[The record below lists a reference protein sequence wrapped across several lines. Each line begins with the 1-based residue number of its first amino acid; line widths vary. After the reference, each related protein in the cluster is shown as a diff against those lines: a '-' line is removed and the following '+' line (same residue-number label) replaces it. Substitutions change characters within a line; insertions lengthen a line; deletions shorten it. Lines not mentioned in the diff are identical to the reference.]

1 MRYLP
6 SVRSRWLNIDRGL
19 FLAFLWTE
27 TNSRF
32 IKTQKEEQGLHPNKP
47 GQWRIYHIAW
57 KFRSIN
63 NKEWFTERCFSSWA
77 QNLPSLLFLST
88 DTNYRQRSWKTEGSL
103 VLSCF
108 VMKIEIRRQRPPWP
122 REVKPDLGTGALTDS
137 NCVIVVLWTAKG
149 GFSVKR
155 HESQKSIGLNFISVL
170 FSKCFCPPQ
179 PLQTTP

>member
-1 MRYLP
+1 MT
-6 SVRSRWLNIDRGL
+6 LNNIVGEKILIYNCCFDNLIAAVTDYIYIYMTRRKKHLSL
-19 FLAFLWTE
+19 FLY
-27 TNSRF
+27 R
-32 IKTQKEEQGLHPNKP
+32 
-47 GQWRIYHIAW
+47 
-57 KFRSIN
+57 
-63 NKEWFTERCFSSWA
+63 A

>member
-1 MRYLP
+1 MTLNNIVGEKILIYNCCFDNLIAAVTDYIYIYIWQDEKNIFLYSLP
-6 SVRSRWLNIDRGL
+6 ISKLTI
-19 FLAFLWTE
+19 
-27 TNSRF
+27 
-32 IKTQKEEQGLHPNKP
+32 
-47 GQWRIYHIAW
+47 
-57 KFRSIN
+57 
-63 NKEWFTERCFSSWA
+63 
-77 QNLPSLLFLST
+77 LLFLST

-108 VMKIEIRRQRPPWP
+108 VMKIEVRRQRPPWP